1 MENPIERFAMSRQM
15 QRQKALYEQG
25 VRIANPELPL
35 DIDIDYTFDNDIADP
50 NRKTTMSEQQLL
62 DDIEWQNATA
72 TVKQAYTGE
81 KVPDLTKMSE
91 QDRRDLA
98 QWGLEFMGWFNYNI
112 PRMGEI
118 TYKASNFDSNAS
130 YAMTQ
135 MMEDYDNKNIS
146 WAGTKRFFKGMI
158 TDPSTYLG
166 VGTLGLGIIGRTG
179 VKETTKAG
187 IKEVLKRNAGKLAA
201 GEGALYSGLDNALRQ
216 KVKIDADVQDSF
228 DFGESAIATTTGAL
242 LGGSLLKGGQFL
254 VDQLPTNKA
263 MNKLYDGANEA
274 QKDLVTFLRDVSDKP
289 LETGDKK
296 VITDSPP
303 TVTDPGIKDPVT
315 AKGKLKR
322 KGKTPDQLTDIIRA
336 GVTVDQP
343 DEADAVVKALSDNFK
358 VNDEG
363 WSAKP
368 GGYFDRKVLVETP
381 EGKTAEVQIWSREIS
396 GIKDQ
401 MHEIY
406 QKAREIEKNP
416 KQKTEYEKLLN
427 SSDQIAAVALAAG
440 ADAWSGIYN
449 QIGLTVP
456 GL

>member
-1 MENPIERFAMSRQM
+1 M
-15 QRQKALYEQG
+15 
-25 VRIANPELPL
+25 
-35 DIDIDYTFDNDIADP
+35 
-50 NRKTTMSEQQLL
+50 
-62 DDIEWQNATA
+62 
-72 TVKQAYTGE
+72 
-81 KVPDLTKMSE
+81 
-91 QDRRDLA
+91 
-98 QWGLEFMGWFNYNI
+98 
-112 PRMGEI
+112 
-118 TYKASNFDSNAS
+118 
-130 YAMTQ
+130 
-135 MMEDYDNKNIS
+135 
-146 WAGTKRFFKGMI
+146 
-158 TDPSTYLG
+158 
-166 VGTLGLGIIGRTG
+166 
-179 VKETTKAG
+179 
-187 IKEVLKRNAGKLAA
+187 
-201 GEGALYSGLDNALRQ
+201 
-216 KVKIDADVQDSF
+216 
-228 DFGESAIATTTGAL
+228 
-242 LGGSLLKGGQFL
+242 

-274 QKDLVTFLRDVSDKP
+274 QKDLVTFLRGVSDKP

-296 VITDSPP
+296 IITDSPP
-303 TVTDPGIKDPVT
+303 TVTDPGVKDPVT

-336 GVTVDQP
+336 GVTVDMP

-358 VNDEG
+358 VKDEG